1 MAILIPDSCPSKATV
16 GEKRVYALLRD
27 ALPDHFTAWYEPVVQ
42 GRYPDFTL
50 LADDFGLL
58 MLEVKGWYA
67 GQIARATDDE
77 IELHRSEGGQVH
89 VETHKHPVRQVREY
103 VFAMTSEL
111 SRAEFATLLQQEGE
125 HRGKPCFPCG
135 FGVLLTNITRG
146 QLDEAGL
153 SPMFPPDRVLC
164 RDELAELEAAGD
176 REVIRRLKRLFA
188 YHFPFD
194 PLTEEQIQTLKG
206 VLHREVV
213 VKRRPA
219 SLSSAPGGQTPSPG
233 AVTLEVLDAQ
243 QEQAARSLGSGH
255 HVVFGVAGSGKTVL
269 LLARARMLASSEP
282 GRRVLFLCY
291 NRALAA
297 DLAARLADD
306 ASLRGVEIRH
316 FHSWAARLTGLRKR
330 DDESFDD
337 YGARVVAA
345 LLDGVGHFS
354 DAEKYDAILIDEA
367 HDFEPDWY
375 RCATAMLRAGPD
387 GDLLVAVD
395 GAQSLYGRSRG
406 FTWKSVGVQAQGR
419 SRRLS
424 RNYRNTKQILEFA
437 WQVAQ
442 SVVEDIHETETH
454 VRVVPTE
461 VARQGPVPVYRG
473 CASIAEEHTLIARL
487 VEDFKARGLSEKNI
501 AVLYPRRERE
511 RIDALCRRLRQA
523 SQVCWISN
531 ESDSNGGVRS
541 IVRPGIRL
549 LTIHSAK
556 GLEFPAVIVSS
567 LDQLPNPIAPDE
579 LRDSNLLYVGLTRA
593 MDHLAVTWSG
603 RSDFTDRIL
612 RSTKAAPLPG

>member
-42 GRYPDFTL
+42 GRYPDFTV

-67 GQIARATDDE
+67 GQIARATDAE

-89 VETHKHPVRQVREY
+89 VETHKHPIRQVREY
-103 VFAMTSEL
+103 LFAMTSEL
-111 SRAEFATLLQQEGE
+111 SRPEYATLLQPDGE
-125 HRGKPCFPCG
+125 YRGKPCFPCG

-146 QLDEAGL
+146 QLEEAGL
-153 SPMFPPDRVLC
+153 GERFPPDRVLC
-164 RDELAELEAAGD
+164 RDELAELEGAGD

-188 YHFPFD
+188 HHFSFD
-194 PLTEEQIQTLKG
+194 PLTEDQVQTLKG

-213 VKRRPA
+213 VKRRPPA
-219 SLSSAPGGQTPSPG
+219 SPSAPGDPASPTG

-269 LLARARMLASSEP
+269 LLARARLLADREP

-291 NRALAA
+291 NKALAA
-297 DLAARLADD
+297 DLAARLTDD
-306 ASLRGVEIRH
+306 PSLRGVEIRH

-330 DDESFDD
+330 DDEPFDD
-337 YGARVVAA
+337 YGTRVVAA
-345 LLDGVGHFS
+345 LLDGVRLFS
-354 DAEKYDAILIDEA
+354 DAEKYDAVLIDEA
-367 HDFEPDWY
+367 HDFEPDWF
-375 RCATAMLRAGPD
+375 RCATAMLRGGPE
-387 GDLLVAVD
+387 GDLLIAVD
-395 GAQSLYGRSRG
+395 GAQSLYGRSCG
-406 FTWKSVGVQAQGR
+406 FTWRSVGVQAQGR

-442 SVVEDIHETETH
+442 SVVEDAGETETH
-454 VRVVPTE
+454 VRVVPTK
-461 VARQGPVPVYRG
+461 VARQGPVPVHRG
-473 CASIAEEHTLIARL
+473 CGSIPEEHALIARL
-487 VEDFKARGLSEKNI
+487 VEDFKAKGLAEKDI
-501 AVLYPRRERE
+501 AVLYPRRERD
-511 RIDALCRRLRQA
+511 RIDTLCRRLRQA

-531 ESDSNGGVRS
+531 ESDPNGGVRS
-541 IVRPGIRL
+541 ITRPGIRL

-579 LRDSNLLYVGLTRA
+579 RRDSNLLYVGLTRA
-593 MDHLAVTWSG
+593 IDHLAVTWSG

-612 RSTKAAPLPG
+612 RSTKAAPLSG

>member
-1 MAILIPDSCPSKATV
+1 MAILIPDSCPSRATA
-16 GEKRVYALLRD
+16 GEKRVFALLRD

-42 GRYPDFTL
+42 GRYSDFTV

-67 GQIARATDDE
+67 GQIARATHDE

-89 VETHKHPVRQVREY
+89 VEVHRHPIRQVREY
-103 VFAMTSEL
+103 LFAMTSEL
-111 SRAEFATLLQQEGE
+111 ARPEYAILLQQEGE

-146 QLDEAGL
+146 QLEEAGL
-153 SPMFPPDRVLC
+153 AALFPPDRVLC
-164 RDELAELEAAGD
+164 RDELAELEGAGD

-188 YHFPFD
+188 HHFPFD
-194 PLTEEQIQTLKG
+194 PLTEDQVQTLKG

-219 SLSSAPGGQTPSPG
+219 MPTDAPGAPAPPPG

-255 HVVFGVAGSGKTVL
+255 HVLFGVAGSGKTVL
-269 LLARARMLASSEP
+269 LLARARLLAGQES
-282 GRRVLFLCY
+282 GRRILFLCF
-291 NRALAA
+291 NKALAA

-306 ASLRGVEIRH
+306 PGARGVEIRH
-316 FHSWAARLTGLRKR
+316 FHSWAARWTGLRKR
-330 DDESFDD
+330 DDEPFDA
-337 YGARVVAA
+337 YGARLVAA
-345 LLDGVGHFS
+345 LLDGVRHVS
-354 DAEKYDAILIDEA
+354 DAEKYDAVLIDEA
-367 HDFEPDWY
+367 HDFEPDWF
-375 RCATAMLRAGPD
+375 RCATAMLRGGPD
-387 GDLLVAVD
+387 GDLLIAVD

-442 SVVEDIHETETH
+442 SVVEDPDESETH
-454 VRVVPTE
+454 VRVVPTK

-473 CASIAEEHTLIARL
+473 CGSIAEEHALIARL
-487 VEDFKARGLSEKNI
+487 VEDFKAMGLAEKDI
-501 AVLYPRRERE
+501 AVLYPRKERD
-511 RIDALCRRLRQA
+511 RIDALCRRLRQG
-523 SQVCWISN
+523 SRVCWISN
-531 ESDSNGGVRS
+531 ESDPEGGVRS
-541 IVRPGIRL
+541 IARPGLRL

-567 LDQLPNPIAPDE
+567 LDQLPNPIEPDE
-579 LRDSNLLYVGLTRA
+579 RRDSNLLYVGLTRA
-593 MDHLAVTWSG
+593 IDHLAVTWSG
-603 RSDFTDRIL
+603 RSDFSDRIL
-612 RSTKAAPLPG
+612 RSTKAVPLPG

>member
-77 IELHRSEGGQVH
+77 IELHRTEGGQVH
-89 VETHKHPVRQVREY
+89 VETHKHPIRQVREY
-103 VFAMTSEL
+103 FFALTSEL
-111 SRAEFATLLQQEGE
+111 GRSEYATLLQQEGE

-135 FGVLLTNITRG
+135 YGVLLTNITRG

-153 SPMFPPDRVLC
+153 SDLFPPDRVLC
-164 RDELAELEAAGD
+164 RDELAALESAGD
-176 REVIRRLKRLFA
+176 RDVIRRLKRLFA
-188 YHFPFD
+188 HHFPFD
-194 PLTEEQIQTLKG
+194 PLTEDQVQTLKG

-219 SLSSAPGGQTPSPG
+219 AATAAAGPAAPPG

-269 LLARARMLASSEP
+269 LLARARLLAAREP

-291 NRALAA
+291 NKALAA

-306 ASLRGVEIRH
+306 TSLPGVEIRH

-330 DDESFDD
+330 ADESFDD
-337 YGARVVAA
+337 YGARLVAA
-345 LLDGVGHFS
+345 WLDGVGHFS
-354 DAEKYDAILIDEA
+354 DAEKYDAVLIDEA
-367 HDFEPDWY
+367 HDFEPDWF
-375 RCATAMLRAGPD
+375 RCATAMLRGGVD
-387 GDLLVAVD
+387 GDLLIAID

-442 SVVEDIHETETH
+442 SVVEAAHETETH
-454 VRVVPTE
+454 VRVVPTK

-473 CASIAEEHTLIARL
+473 CASIADEHALIARL
-487 VEDFKARGLSEKNI
+487 VDDFREKGLAEKEI
-501 AVLYPRRERE
+501 AVLYPRRERD

-523 SQVCWISN
+523 NQVCWISN
-531 ESDSNGGVRS
+531 DSDPNGGVRS
-541 IVRPGIRL
+541 IARPGIRL

-567 LDQLPNPIAPDE
+567 LDQLPNPIAPDA
-579 LRDSNLLYVGLTRA
+579 LRDSNLLYVALTRA
-593 MDHLAVTWSG
+593 IDHLAVTWSG
-603 RSDFTDRIL
+603 RSDFTDRVL
-612 RSTKAAPLPG
+612 RSTKAAPAPG

>member
-1 MAILIPDSCPSKATV
+1 MAILIPDSCPSKATT

-27 ALPDHFTAWYEPVVQ
+27 GLPDHFTAWYEPVVQ
-42 GRYPDFTL
+42 GRYPDFTV

-58 MLEVKGWYA
+58 VLEVKGWYA

-77 IELHRSEGGQVH
+77 IELHRPEGDRVH
-89 VETHKHPVRQVREY
+89 IETHKHPIRQVREY
-103 VFAMTSEL
+103 LFAMMGEL
-111 SRAEFATLLQQEGE
+111 ARPEFAILLQPEGE

-153 SPMFPPDRVLC
+153 SPLFPPDRVLC
-164 RDELAELEAAGD
+164 RDELADLAGVGD
-176 REVIRRLKRLFA
+176 REVIRRLRRLFVH
-188 YHFPFD
+188 HFPFD
-194 PLTEEQIQTLKG
+194 PLTEEQVQTLKG
-206 VLHREVV
+206 MLHREVV

-219 SLSSAPGGQTPSPG
+219 TSPAKAERPSLPTG

-243 QEQAARSLGSGH
+243 QEQAARAIDSGH
-255 HVVFGVAGSGKTVL
+255 HVLFGVAGSGKTVL
-269 LLARARMLASSEP
+269 LLARARLLAGREP

-291 NRALAA
+291 NKALAA

-306 ASLRGVEIRH
+306 HGLRGVEIRH

-330 DDESFDD
+330 EDESFDD
-337 YGARVVAA
+337 YGARVVAT
-345 LLDGVGHFS
+345 LLDGAPHVA

-367 HDFEPDWY
+367 HDFEPDWF
-375 RCATAMLRAGPD
+375 RCATAMLRGGPE
-387 GDLLVAVD
+387 GDLLIAVD
-395 GAQSLYGRSRG
+395 GAQSLYGRNRG

-442 SVVEDIHETETH
+442 SVVEDGRETETH
-454 VRVVPTE
+454 VRVVPTK
-461 VARQGPVPVYRG
+461 VARQGPMPVYRG
-473 CASIAEEHTLIARL
+473 CGSPAEEHALIARL
-487 VEDFKARGLSEKNI
+487 VEEHKARGLAEKDI
-501 AVLYPRRERE
+501 AVLYPRKERD
-511 RIDALCRRLRQA
+511 RIDALCRRLRET

-531 ESDSNGGVRS
+531 ESDPNGGVRS
-541 IVRPGIRL
+541 IARPGIRL
-549 LTIHSAK
+549 LTIHSSK
-556 GLEFPAVIVSS
+556 GLEFPAVIVSA
-567 LDQLPNPIAPDE
+567 LDQLPNPIHRDE

-593 MDHLAVTWSG
+593 IDHLAVTWSG
-603 RSDFTDRIL
+603 GSDFTDRLL
-612 RSTKAAPLPG
+612 RSTKAAPLRC

>member
-67 GQIARATDDE
+67 GQIARASDDE

-89 VETHKHPVRQVREY
+89 VETHRHPIRQVREY
-103 VFAMTSEL
+103 LFALVNDL
-111 SRAEFATLLQQEGE
+111 SRPEYAMLLQPEGE
-125 HRGKPCFPCG
+125 YRGKPCFPCG
-135 FGVLLTNITRG
+135 YGVLLTNIARG

-153 SPMFPPDRVLC
+153 GDLFPPDRVLC

-176 REVIRRLKRLFA
+176 REVIRRLRRLFA
-188 YHFPFD
+188 HHFPFD
-194 PLTEEQIQTLKG
+194 PLTEDQVQTLKG

-219 SLSSAPGGQTPSPG
+219 APAARGGPAPPG

-269 LLARARMLASSEP
+269 LLARARLLAAREP

-291 NRALAA
+291 NKALAA

-306 ASLRGVEIRH
+306 PAVRGVEVRH

-330 DDESFDD
+330 DDEAFDD

-354 DAEKYDAILIDEA
+354 DAEKYDAVLIDEA
-367 HDFEPDWY
+367 HDFEPDWF
-375 RCATAMLRAGPD
+375 RCATAMLRGGPE
-387 GDLLVAVD
+387 GDLLIAVD
-395 GAQSLYGRSRG
+395 AAQSVYGRSRG

-442 SVVEDIHETETH
+442 SVVADADETETH
-454 VRVVPTE
+454 VRVVPTK
-461 VARQGPVPVYRG
+461 VARQGPVPVFRG
-473 CASIAEEHTLIARL
+473 CARVAEEHDLIARL
-487 VEDFKARGLSEKNI
+487 VEDFKAGGLAEKDI
-501 AVLYPRRERE
+501 AVLYPRRERD
-511 RIDALCRRLRQA
+511 RIDALCRRLRQ
-523 SQVCWISN
+523 SNRVCWISN
-531 ESDSNGGVRS
+531 ESDPDGGVRS
-541 IVRPGIRL
+541 IARPAIRL

-556 GLEFPAVIVSS
+556 GLEFPAAIVSS

-579 LRDSNLLYVGLTRA
+579 RRDSNLLYVGLTRA
-593 MDHLAVTWSG
+593 IDHLAVTWSG